1 MTDHKALPVPG
12 YRPQSQANV
21 DLVKKFK
28 ETEEKILRALDELKN
43 LQEIDQRWLAIGRT
57 SLEQAFMAI
66 NRSIFKPTRISLPED
81 NQAEYVGAAKI
92 ND

>member
-1 MTDHKALPVPG
+1 MTDHKGLPVPG

-28 ETEEKILRALDELKN
+28 ETEEKILRALDELN
-43 LQEIDQRWLAIGRT
+43 SLQEIDKRWLAIGRT

-66 NRSIFKPTRISLPED
+66 NRSIFKPTRVSLPED
-81 NQAEYVGAAKI
+81 NQGATDAKA
-92 ND
+92 